1 MILSDILL
9 ALIQSIPHPDSIT
22 NLQLDF
28 ENHCIYFTWRKEELK
43 ISNNG
48 EIYVIDNV
56 DCGHKNNVAILL
68 ERLILTQIYKNL
80 GKTKWQTQKYLMKI

>member
-28 ENHCIYFTWRKEELK
+28 YTDCIYFTWRKEQLK

-80 GKTKWQTQKYLMKI
+80 GETK

>member
-1 MILSDILL
+1 MKLVEILL
-9 ALIQSIPHPDSIT
+9 AVIQSIPHPDAIT
-22 NLQLDF
+22 SLELDF
-28 ENHCIYFTWRKEELK
+28 GSDCIYFTWRKEELK

-80 GKTKWQTQKYLMKI
+80 GETKWQIQKYLMKI